1 MTTIDT
7 REVQQRRRVRF
18 RKLDAVLADAGRME
32 RAETRTTVGNW
43 TAAQNVQHIA
53 EAVDRSIDGFEKLA
67 PEEIR
72 RQAIP
77 RRDEMLKDGFPAGI
91 LIPPDMQDSL
101 PEPTVTWEEALENLR
116 RAVARTET
124 EAMNADHPFLGPMS
138 HKQWG
143 QFHCRHAEL
152 HFSFV
157 HLADK

>member
-18 RKLDAVLADAGRME
+18 RELDAVLADAGRME
-32 RAETRTTVGNW
+32 RAETRTTSGNW

-53 EAVDRSIDGFEKLA
+53 ETVDRSIDGFEKLA

-77 RRDEMLKDGFPAGI
+77 RLNGMLKDGFPAGI
-91 LIPPDMQDSL
+91 LIPPDMQEGL
-101 PEPTVTWEEALENLR
+101 PASTVTWEEALENLR
-116 RAVARTET
+116 RAVARTRTET
-124 EAMNADHPFLGPMS
+124 MNADHPFLGPMS